1 MPGGSDRREDY
12 VGSFDGKVA
21 LVVGATRGIG
31 RAAAIAF
38 AREGARVVV
47 AGRHESMGEETVR
60 LAREAG
66 GEAVYVRAD
75 VTVEEDVA
83 ALVDRSVAEFG
94 RLDCAFNN
102 AGFEAMSPL
111 VDQTEENSDS
121 TLDTNVKGVF
131 FCLKHEIRAMKQT
144 GGGAI
149 VNESSL
155 AGLKGIPEN
164 SLYTASKHAVIG
176 LTKTAALENAR
187 FGIRVNA
194 LCPSAIDGEM
204 LRGFMDHRG
213 ISEEQMETYVPIG
226 RIGKPEDVAEA
237 VLFLCSERAS
247 YITGAT
253 LEVDGGMSAG

>member
-1 MPGGSDRREDY
+1 MMS
-12 VGSFDGKVA
+12 SFTGRIA

-31 RAAAIAF
+31 RVAAIAF

-47 AGRHESMGEETVR
+47 AGRHESMGEETAR
-60 LAREAG
+60 LARETG
-66 GEAVYVRAD
+66 CDAVYVRAD

-83 ALVDRSVAEFG
+83 AMVDRAGAEYG

-102 AGFEAMSPL
+102 AGFEAMGPL
-111 VDQTEENSDS
+111 VDQSEANSDS
-121 TLDTNVKGVF
+121 TLNTNVKGVF
-131 FCLKHEIRAMKQT
+131 FCLKHEIRAMKPT

-155 AGLKGIPEN
+155 AGLKGIPDN
-164 SLYTASKHAVIG
+164 SLYAASKHAVIG
-176 LTKTAALENAR
+176 LTKSAALENAGS
-187 FGIRVNA
+187 GIRVNA
-194 LCPSAIDGEM
+194 LCPSAIDGAM
-204 LRGFMDHRG
+204 LRGFMEHREL
-213 ISEEQMETYVPIG
+213 SEEQMVSYIPIG

-237 VLFLCSERAS
+237 VLFLCSDKAS

>member
-1 MPGGSDRREDY
+1 MMS
-12 VGSFDGKVA
+12 SFTGRIA

-60 LAREAG
+60 LARETG

-75 VTVEEDVA
+75 VTVEEGVA
-83 ALVDRSVAEFG
+83 AMVDRAVAEYG

-102 AGFEAMSPL
+102 AGFEAMGPL
-111 VDQTEENSDS
+111 VDQTEENSDA

-131 FCLKHEIRAMKQT
+131 FCLKHEIRAMKPT

-155 AGLKGIPEN
+155 AGLKGIPDN
-164 SLYTASKHAVIG
+164 SLYAASKHAVIG
-176 LTKTAALENAR
+176 LTKAAALENAS

-204 LRGFMDHRG
+204 LRGFMAHRG
-213 ISEEQMETYVPIG
+213 ISEEQLLANVPIG
-226 RIGKPEDVAEA
+226 RVGKPEDVAEA

-253 LEVDGGMSAG
+253 LEVDGGMPAG

>member
-1 MPGGSDRREDY
+1 MS
-12 VGSFDGKVA
+12 SFDGKVS

-38 AREGARVVV
+38 AGEGARVVV

-66 GEAVYVRAD
+66 CEAVYVRAD
-75 VTVEEDVA
+75 VTVEEDIA
-83 ALVDRSVAEFG
+83 ALVGRAVAEYG
-94 RLDCAFNN
+94 QLDCAFNN
-102 AGFEAMSPL
+102 AGFEAMGPL
-111 VDQTEENSDS
+111 VDQTEKNSDS

-131 FCLKHEIRAMKQT
+131 FCLKYEIRAMQQT

-155 AGLKGIPEN
+155 AGLKGIPDN

-176 LTKTAALENAR
+176 LTKTAAPENAR

-204 LRGFMDHRG
+204 LRGFIAHRG

>member
-1 MPGGSDRREDY
+1 MMS
-12 VGSFDGKVA
+12 SFTGKIA

-83 ALVDRSVAEFG
+83 AMVDRAVAEYG

-102 AGFEAMSPL
+102 AGFEAMGPL
-111 VDQTEENSDS
+111 VDQTEENSDA

-131 FCLKHEIRAMKQT
+131 FCLKHEIRAMKPA

-155 AGLKGIPEN
+155 AGLKGIPDN
-164 SLYTASKHAVIG
+164 SLYAASKHAVIG
-176 LTKTAALENAR
+176 LTKAAALENAS

-204 LRGFMDHRG
+204 LRGFMAHRG
-213 ISEEQMETYVPIG
+213 ISEEQLLANVPIG
-226 RIGKPEDVAEA
+226 RVGKPEDVAEA